1 MEINFSVHRDEYI
14 TKCPFCKKMVGSK
27 SCWSCKYFVKEKSYI
42 GIYDDGEG
50 VIVCSKQPK

>member
-27 SCWSCKYFVKEKSYI
+27 SCWSCKYFVKEKSYM

-50 VIVCSKQPK
+50 VIVCSKK